1 MEWRAT
7 LATVV
12 AFVKGL
18 PLLFWAVAG
27 VIGVSLAVVAVLE
40 AQGPPYV
47 VLDEGLSPEDGGKI
61 IAQLQKLGIP
71 YQLQAAGNVIEVPA
85 PQLAQARLQ
94 LGASQTPGGDAGAA
108 WAKVEDAPMTA
119 SDLAQSTLA
128 QQALE
133 VSLQGSIESLAGIR
147 AAQVYLAIPPQTPF
161 LADQP
166 RPTASVV
173 IQAADGDAQGDG
185 AAIAA
190 LVAGAVPGLSG
201 RDVTVETTSGITVY
215 PAGDKMAMSTQFATV
230 AQVEARAQARIA
242 GLLIPLVGADNFQT
256 NVSAN
261 LDFTQT
267 RTHQISYGPA
277 HVVSHET
284 ESLSDHY
291 GQTMAALGI
300 PGALSNE
307 PPAATAAVLPGG
319 DAGATAGGAVGAAVG
334 AASGAASGAGGAA
347 NANAAT
353 GTGATGSPN
362 AAAVAAAKMPEQT
375 SHTTDATYVTD
386 QSDSDITA
394 PDWQVKSIAVSV
406 ILNKGALGNVTAAQV
421 QAAIAGA
428 FAYPA
433 VKVNVLAANFAP
445 PAASA
450 QPVLHLTSLAP
461 VTAGL
466 LELLAAMALLL
477 GLALPF
483 GRRLATINI
492 ATFLPPPPPRPIP
505 QVLPPRDFT
514 SLRDQAAEN
523 VPGVAR
529 LLQAWAEDAE

>member
-201 RDVTVETTSGITVY
+201 RRQD
-215 PAGDKMAMSTQFATV
+215 GD
-230 AQVEARAQARIA
+230 E
-242 GLLIPLVGADNFQT
+242 
-256 NVSAN
+256 
-261 LDFTQT
+261 
-267 RTHQISYGPA
+267 H
-277 HVVSHET
+277 
-284 ESLSDHY
+284 
-291 GQTMAALGI
+291 
-300 PGALSNE
+300 
-307 PPAATAAVLPGG
+307 AVR
-319 DAGATAGGAVGAAVG
+319 DR
-334 AASGAASGAGGAA
+334 GAG
-347 NANAAT
+347 
-353 GTGATGSPN
+353 
-362 AAAVAAAKMPEQT
+362 
-375 SHTTDATYVTD
+375 
-386 QSDSDITA
+386 
-394 PDWQVKSIAVSV
+394 
-406 ILNKGALGNVTAAQV
+406 
-421 QAAIAGA
+421 
-428 FAYPA
+428 
-433 VKVNVLAANFAP
+433 
-445 PAASA
+445 
-450 QPVLHLTSLAP
+450 
-461 VTAGL
+461 
-466 LELLAAMALLL
+466 
-477 GLALPF
+477 
-483 GRRLATINI
+483 
-492 ATFLPPPPPRPIP
+492 
-505 QVLPPRDFT
+505 
-514 SLRDQAAEN
+514 
-523 VPGVAR
+523 
-529 LLQAWAEDAE
+529 